1 MYVAHMSITVETMVA
16 NTLKYMTPCR
26 GGCKGG
32 IVAPKRVIHNK
43 PRDRYDEGKGLLRE
57 WVGVETG

>member
-26 GGCKGG
+26 GGVG
-32 IVAPKRVIHNK
+32 
-43 PRDRYDEGKGLLRE
+43 EGLLRQRE
-57 WVGVETG
+57 